1 MALSKR
7 AALEIVEI
15 SGRAE
20 KLARGSANERKQA
33 DILVQRIASIKLVGL
48 ASSEVRELYSEA
60 LVDETTTHL
69 PRTTEPK
76 EYRGKFESYV
86 AGKIN
91 DREFRD
97 FLAGT
102 QSITATAGASGG
114 FTVPFAYDDL
124 VREAMAQVDP
134 VLDPAV
140 CDFSM
145 TPTPTLQPSQVSG
158 YDLSTVEASNV
169 AEAAVQNPQTIPNV
183 LGSVLNNSII
193 FRASFAA
200 SIEAETDIPLFAEK
214 ITRAGMVALARRVGQ
229 DVMTGHG
236 GTTINGVVRQ
246 LGSPVANNGTAGK
259 LTLTDLNAF
268 YFSVNRFYRKSKKA
282 GWLFS
287 DGAYKILRAAVD
299 NSGRPLLDVE
309 NDDEKLLGAP
319 VYNSPSMTTGISSLG
334 TNSVIFGDLSH
345 LVIRASRPQIQRSTE
360 LSQADVTKGECL
372 YVARIRADAA
382 IFDPSNGVTPPIA
395 LFVVN

>member
-124 VREAMAQVDP
+124 VREAMAQ
-134 VLDPAV
+134 LER
-140 CDFSM
+140 S
-145 TPTPTLQPSQVSG
+145 
-158 YDLSTVEASNV
+158 
-169 AEAAVQNPQTIPNV
+169 
-183 LGSVLNNSII
+183 SI
-193 FRASFAA
+193 S
-200 SIEAETDIPLFAEK
+200 
-214 ITRAGMVALARRVGQ
+214 
-229 DVMTGHG
+229 
-236 GTTINGVVRQ
+236 
-246 LGSPVANNGTAGK
+246 
-259 LTLTDLNAF
+259 
-268 YFSVNRFYRKSKKA
+268 
-282 GWLFS
+282 
-287 DGAYKILRAAVD
+287 LRPCW
-299 NSGRPLLDVE
+299 S
-309 NDDEKLLGAP
+309 
-319 VYNSPSMTTGISSLG
+319 
-334 TNSVIFGDLSH
+334 
-345 LVIRASRPQIQRSTE
+345 ASRPHSGDAKAATK
-360 LSQADVTKGECL
+360 DVEPL
-372 YVARIRADAA
+372 RMPAHMSIAA
-382 IFDPSNGVTPPIA
+382 SE
-395 LFVVN
+395 